1 MWRYRCWHRAF
12 SSTHFCPRMSPM
24 WITRWEKRSNTRLSW
39 ASRLRSLWLT
49 TSHPVWSRWR
59 SYDPVCWRPLLTPA
73 VCGWKTRSVWMFSID
88 SVLIHSGPQFFVFAS
103 SLQKHTRT
111 EETWKSWLYPASSV
125 FFIRVTLKKVS
136 SLCEFS
142 GVWTGWG
149 HEDHWQNPYLKHWSY
164 QYFCFLCF
172 ST

>member
-12 SSTHFCPRMSPM
+12 SLTHFCPRMSPM

-59 SYDPVCWRPLLTPA
+59 SYDPFCWRPLLTPA

-88 SVLIHSGPQFFVFAS
+88 SVLIHSGPQSFVFAS
-103 SLQKHTRT
+103 SLQKHTQT
-111 EETWKSWLYPASSV
+111 EETWKSWLYCYLQAVYLSLGSLWKRSLH
-125 FFIRVTLKKVS
+125 FVS
-136 SLCEFS
+136 SLEYELA
-142 GVWTGWG
+142 
-149 HEDHWQNPYLKHWSY
+149 EDMRIIDRIHI
-164 QYFCFLCF
+164 
-172 ST
+172 